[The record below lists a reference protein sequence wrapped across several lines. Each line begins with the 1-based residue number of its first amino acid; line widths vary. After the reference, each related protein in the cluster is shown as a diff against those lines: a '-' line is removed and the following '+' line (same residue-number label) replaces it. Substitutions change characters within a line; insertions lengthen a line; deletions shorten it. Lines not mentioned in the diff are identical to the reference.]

1 MEKAARKS
9 AFKLSPCDRE
19 VIAAAV
25 WSTEGRKGAVGSAQG
40 GLQVEG
46 EAQHVVATRP
56 VSAVKGITRISRSVH

>member
-25 WSTEGRKGAVGSAQG
+25 WITEGRNGAVRSAQG

-46 EAQHVVATRP
+46 EAQHVVSSRP
-56 VSAVKGITRISRSVH
+56 VSAGEGITRISRSAH